1 MFVGGEFSYDGR
13 WMTDQPSLDTGGMY
27 FLNGGQAC
35 LRVIGESLRGKG
47 CKRMLLPAYLCPSI
61 IRALQPAGLQYAF
74 YDVNRDLSVNID
86 QVARLAAEGDVF
98 YFINYFGFPP
108 APSVQL
114 FIRSLQQ
121 HGILVVEDNAQ
132 AGFPP
137 NTIGDYVFNSLR
149 KLAPYDGG
157 YLKTRFDLQP
167 IINRFT
173 GKPNRRLP
181 LIRAYRQRLAGYLL
195 KGGDDREELQAL
207 YEQAEHYY
215 GIDGVVSGDE
225 TEKGYIE
232 RLDWQEMRQIRRENF
247 LYLLEQAGSITG
259 VTPLFSSLPEGIT
272 PYGLPVYLDSSIRD
286 KVLDMLG
293 DAEISLLVHWDE
305 IIAHPVTC
313 TNRLAV
319 EMACGM
325 LTLPVDQRINR
336 KQLDYLAVKLAGAVA
351 ACRQLTG

>member
-1 MFVGGEFSYDGR
+1 M
-13 WMTDQPSLDTGGMY
+13 
-27 FLNGGQAC
+27 
-35 LRVIGESLRGKG
+35 LR
-47 CKRMLLPAYLCPSI
+47 PAYLCPSI

-86 QVARLAAEGDVF
+86 QVARLVAEGDVF

-232 RLDWQEMRQIRRENF
+232 RLVLQEMRRIRRENF

-259 VTPLFSSLPEGIT
+259 VTPLFTSLPEGIT

-286 KVLDMLG
+286 RVLDMLG

-305 IIAHPVTC
+305 IIAHPVTR

-336 KQLDYLAVKLAGAVA
+336 KQLDYLAVKLAGAVD
-351 ACRQLTG
+351 RKSVV

>member
-61 IRALQPAGLQYAF
+61 IRAFQPAGLQYAF

-259 VTPLFSSLPEGIT
+259 VTPLFTSLPEGIT

>member
-259 VTPLFSSLPEGIT
+259 VTPLFTSLPEGIT

>member
-1 MFVGGEFSYDGR
+1 MKEGDYILMDP
-13 WMTDQPSLDTGGMY
+13 TDENTRD
-27 FLNGGQAC
+27 
-35 LRVIGESLRGKG
+35 
-47 CKRMLLPAYLCPSI
+47 LLPAYLCPSI

-259 VTPLFSSLPEGIT
+259 VTPLFTSLPEGIT

>member
-1 MFVGGEFSYDGR
+1 MFVGGEFSYDSR

-86 QVARLAAEGDVF
+86 QVARLVAEGDVF

-232 RLDWQEMRQIRRENF
+232 RLDWQEMRRIRRENF

-259 VTPLFSSLPEGIT
+259 VTPLFTSLPEGIT

-286 KVLDMLG
+286 RVLDMLG

>member
-195 KGGDDREELQAL
+195 KGGDGREELQAL

-259 VTPLFSSLPEGIT
+259 VTPLFTSLPEGIT